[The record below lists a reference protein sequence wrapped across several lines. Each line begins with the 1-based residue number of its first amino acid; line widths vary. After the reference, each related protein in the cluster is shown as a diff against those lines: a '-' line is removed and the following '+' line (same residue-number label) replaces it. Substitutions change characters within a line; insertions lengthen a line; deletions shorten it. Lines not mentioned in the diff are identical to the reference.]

1 LFFVD
6 NIEVVRA
13 GAGYILREPRPAGGI
28 VLIRTLIRVLVVS
41 VVGVLVTAQ
50 AAAAQTTFSNSTPI
64 VIPDSGPATPYPSPI
79 NVSGLSAAVT
89 DVDVTM
95 NNVTHTFPDDID
107 VLLVGPQGQNVILMS
122 DAGGGTAISDTT
134 LTFDDA
140 APGSLPDGDLIA
152 PGTYK
157 PTDIVEGGEENDT
170 FTPPAPAGPYST
182 QLAAFN
188 STNPNGTW
196 SLYVFDDAAADV
208 GDIEGWSLRITVAAP
223 TTAAPTISGNAV
235 NNQTLTANPGA
246 TTGASSTAFQ
256 WLRCDAAGACVPIPG
271 ATGTTYALTEAD
283 IGRAIRVRQTVTGS
297 GGTASADSAPTSA
310 VAPDPSPCSNI
321 FTGTA
326 GNDRING
333 TTGGDRISGLG
344 GADILTG
351 AARNDCVSGGGGNDR
366 MQGNAGADRL
376 TGGAGRDR
384 MLGGPGRD
392 NHSGGGG
399 NDRIDAGAGNDR
411 ETGGGGRDTMSGG
424 PGNDRMSG
432 GAGNDKMNGNGGRNR
447 LSGGAGNDR
456 IAAVNGRRE
465 TVNCGPGRRDVA
477 RVDRRDR
484 TRGCEEVRRQGQ

>member
-1 LFFVD
+1 
-6 NIEVVRA
+6 
-13 GAGYILREPRPAGGI
+13 
-28 VLIRTLIRVLVVS
+28 
-41 VVGVLVTAQ
+41 
-50 AAAAQTTFSNSTPI
+50 
-64 VIPDSGPATPYPSPI
+64 VIPDSGPAAPYPSTI

-89 DVDVTM
+89 DVDVTL

-107 VLLVGPQGQNVILMS
+107 VLLVGPQGQKVIVMS
-122 DAGGGTAISDTT
+122 DAGGPDPGITDTT

-140 APGSLPDGDLIA
+140 APGSIPDDAPPA
-152 PGTYK
+152 PGAYK
-157 PTDIVEGGEENDT
+157 PTDIVEPGEENDT
-170 FTPPAPAGPYST
+170 FSPPAPAGPYST

-188 STNPNGTW
+188 GTNPNGTW
-196 SLYVFDDAAADV
+196 SLYVFDDEVGDL

-235 NNQTLTANPGA
+235 NNQTLTVTPGA
-246 TTGASSTAFQ
+246 TTGGSSTSFQ
-256 WLRCDAAGACVPIPG
+256 WLRCDATGCVPIPG
-271 ATGTTYALTEAD
+271 ATGTTYTLSEAD

-297 GGTASADSAPTSA
+297 GGTTSADSAPTSP
-310 VAPDPSPCSNI
+310 VAPDPNRCSNV

-333 TTGGDRISGLG
+333 TTGGDRISGLS
-344 GADILTG
+344 GADILRG
-351 AARNDCVSGGGGNDR
+351 AARNDCLSGGGGNDR

-376 TGGAGRDR
+376 AGSAGRDR
-384 MLGGPGRD
+384 MVGGPGRD

-399 NDRIDAGAGNDR
+399 NDRIDAGPGNDR
-411 ETGGGGRDTMSGG
+411 ESGAGGRDTMSGG

-484 TRGCEEVRRQGQ
+484 TRGCEVVRRQRR

>member
-1 LFFVD
+1 MFS
-6 NIEVVRA
+6 RA
-13 GAGYILREPRPAGGI
+13 
-28 VLIRTLIRVLVVS
+28 LIRVLVVS
-41 VVGVLVTAQ
+41 AVAVLVGAQ

-64 VIPDSGPATPYPSPI
+64 AIPDSGPATPYPSTI

-89 DVDVTM
+89 DVDVTL

-122 DAGGGTAISDTT
+122 DAGGGLPGITDTT
-134 LTFDDA
+134 LTFDDS
-140 APGSLPDGDLIA
+140 APGSIPDEAPPA
-152 PGTYK
+152 PGAYK
-157 PTDIVEGGEENDT
+157 PTDIVEPGEENDT
-170 FTPPAPAGPYST
+170 FSAPAPAGPYGT
-182 QLAAFN
+182 FLAVFN
-188 STNPNGTW
+188 GTNPNGTW
-196 SLYVFDDAAADV
+196 SLYVFDDAGGDL

-235 NNQTLTANPGA
+235 NNQTLTVTPGA
-246 TTGASSTAFQ
+246 TTGGSSTSFQ
-256 WLRCDAAGACVPIPG
+256 WLRCDATGGCVPIPG
-271 ATGTTYALTEAD
+271 ATGTTYTLTEAD

-297 GGTASADSAPTSA
+297 GGTTSADSAPTSP
-310 VAPDPSPCSNI
+310 VAPDPNRCSNV

-333 TTGGDRISGLG
+333 TTGGDRISGLS
-344 GADILTG
+344 GADILRG
-351 AARNDCVSGGGGNDR
+351 AARNDCLSGGGGNDR

-376 TGGAGRDR
+376 AGSAGRDR
-384 MLGGPGRD
+384 MVGGPGRD

-399 NDRIDAGAGNDR
+399 NDRIDAGPGNDR
-411 ETGGGGRDTMSGG
+411 ESGAGGRDTMSGG

-484 TRGCEEVRRQGQ
+484 TRGCEVVRRQRR